1 MIASI
6 NKSELKKFIS
16 KWVGRGREDEDDR
29 SYWIDLFQ
37 DVFEQSGVT
46 DRLSFQKKVTG
57 RDGNTK
63 RIDVYIPET
72 KVIIEQKSINV
83 ALDKPQAGHDGMT
96 PFEQARMYNDGL
108 PFSERA
114 RWIVTSNFAEIWIYD
129 MDKRKPE
136 EEIIKVSLS
145 ELDKQ
150 YPTLQFLFDNR
161 VEEIRKELKVS
172 QEAGD
177 RIGRIYDALL
187 AQIPGEPT
195 EDEYKSL
202 NLFCVRLVFCY
213 YAEDAGLFGKYQFR
227 DYMKGFNTKHLRNG
241 LKDLFRVLDTKEEER
256 DRNDEPELLAFP
268 YVNGGL
274 FADRNIIIPQID
286 EKTHELMT
294 QTSDFN
300 WSEISP
306 TIFGAVF
313 ESTLNQE
320 TRRKGGMHYTSIENI
335 HKVIDPLFL
344 DELKEE
350 YQTIS
355 ESKQPNVKRQ
365 KLQDFQKK
373 LGSLKFLDP
382 ASGSGNF
389 LTETYLSLR
398 KIENDVLRD
407 LFELDRSI
415 NPNQIAIG
423 NFIGAE
429 NPIKVQLSQFYGIEI
444 NDFAVSVSKTALW
457 IAEHQMFLKTKEL
470 AYQGEMKDYLP
481 LKSYVNVI
489 EANALRIDW
498 KEIFDPSE
506 YSYIMGNPPFIG
518 GMMMSSDQKN
528 DITTL
533 MSDFKSNGEMDY
545 VTGWYLRA
553 MQIMKDSP
561 IKAAFVSTNSISQGQ
576 QATTFLAKMIQ
587 KGMTIHFAY
596 PTFIWDSE
604 ATLKAH
610 VHCCIIGFSF
620 NSKCESSPK
629 RRLYFSDGGFDDVN
643 SINQYLSPGPFVT
656 IESRS
661 TPLCNVPSIRFGSMP
676 RDGGGFILSEDEK
689 NSFIKNNPQTKKW
702 IKQYLGAEEF
712 LKGKKRYCLWLKD
725 VNPSEYINCPNILN
739 RIEKVRNFRLSS
751 KAASTRKFADTPAV
765 FCQIAQP
772 ENGNYIAVP
781 EISSERRKYI
791 PFGFLHSD
799 IIASN
804 LLFLIPDANIYHF
817 GILESSVHMA
827 WMRTVAG
834 RLEMRYRYSK
844 DIVYNNFPWPTPTDD
859 QKAKIEQTAQAILD
873 AREKYNQ
880 CSLAELYGDKMYLF
894 ADLVKAHEANDKAV
908 MKAYGFEPSME
919 EPEIVAELMKMYQN
933 LTEGEK

>member
-1 MIASI
+1 MKVNQANIKTFI
-6 NKSELKKFIS
+6 KK
-16 KWVGRGREDEDDR
+16 WTGRGREDEDDR
-29 SYWIDLFQ
+29 SFWIDLFQ
-37 DVFEQSGVT
+37 DVFEQTGVT
-46 DRLSFQKKVTG
+46 DRLNFQKKVTG
-57 RDGNTK
+57 RDKNVK

-72 KVIIEQKSINV
+72 KVIIEQKSLGI
-83 ALDKPQAGHDGMT
+83 ALDKPQVGHDGMT
-96 PFEQARMYNDGL
+96 PFEQALMYNDNL
-108 PFSERA
+108 PFSEKA

-129 MDKRKPE
+129 MDKRKPD
-136 EEIIKVSLS
+136 EEIIKVSL
-145 ELDKQ
+145 ENLEKE
-150 YPTLQFLFDNR
+150 YPMLSFLFDNK
-161 VEEIRKELKVS
+161 VEEIRKELRVS

-177 RIGRIYDALL
+177 RIGKIYDALL

-195 EDEYKSL
+195 EEEYKSL

-241 LKDLFRVLDTKEEER
+241 LKDLFRVLDTPEGQR
-256 DRNDEPELLAFP
+256 DRNDEPELLGFP

-294 QTSDFN
+294 DTSDFN

-344 DELKEE
+344 DDLKEE

-423 NFIGAE
+423 NFIGDE

-498 KEIFDPSE
+498 EDVIDPLDC
-506 YSYIMGNPPFIG
+506 SYILGNPPFVG
-518 GMMMSSDQKN
+518 K
-528 DITTL
+528 
-533 MSDFKSNGEMDY
+533 KY
-545 VTGWYLRA
+545 
-553 MQIMKDSP
+553 
-561 IKAAFVSTNSISQGQ
+561 
-576 QATTFLAKMIQ
+576 
-587 KGMTIHFAY
+587 
-596 PTFIWDSE
+596 
-604 ATLKAH
+604 
-610 VHCCIIGFSF
+610 
-620 NSKCESSPK
+620 
-629 RRLYFSDGGFDDVN
+629 
-643 SINQYLSPGPFVT
+643 
-656 IESRS
+656 
-661 TPLCNVPSIRFGSMP
+661 
-676 RDGGGFILSEDEK
+676 
-689 NSFIKNNPQTKKW
+689 QTKEQK
-702 IKQYLGAEEF
+702 
-712 LKGKKRYCLWLKD
+712 
-725 VNPSEYINCPNILN
+725 S
-739 RIEKVRNFRLSS
+739 
-751 KAASTRKFADTPAV
+751 
-765 FCQIAQP
+765 
-772 ENGNYIAVP
+772 
-781 EISSERRKYI
+781 
-791 PFGFLHSD
+791 HS
-799 IIASN
+799 
-804 LLFLIPDANIYHF
+804 
-817 GILESSVHMA
+817 
-827 WMRTVAG
+827 
-834 RLEMRYRYSK
+834 
-844 DIVYNNFPWPTPTDD
+844 
-859 QKAKIEQTAQAILD
+859 
-873 AREKYNQ
+873 
-880 CSLAELYGDKMYLF
+880 
-894 ADLVKAHEANDKAV
+894 
-908 MKAYGFEPSME
+908 
-919 EPEIVAELMKMYQN
+919 
-933 LTEGEK
+933 

>member
-1 MIASI
+1 MKV
-6 NKSELKKFIS
+6 NQTNLKSFIKKWTD
-16 KWVGRGREDEDDR
+16 KGREDEDDR

-37 DVFEQSGVT
+37 DVFEQTGVT

-72 KVIIEQKSINV
+72 KVIIEQKSLGI

-350 YQTIS
+350 YQTIC

-365 KLQDFQKK
+365 KLKEYQEK

-382 ASGSGNF
+382 ACGSGNF

-398 KIENDVLRD
+398 KIENEVIKDIY
-407 LFELDRSI
+407 ELDKSI
-415 NPNQIAIG
+415 NPNQIALG
-423 NFIGAE
+423 DLGAGE
-429 NPIKVQLSQFYGIEI
+429 SPIKVNLSQFYGIEI

-457 IAEHQMFLKTKEL
+457 IAESQMLKETQEIV
-470 AYQGEMKDYLP
+470 YHNINFLP
-481 LKSYVNVI
+481 LKSYVNIV
-489 EANALRIDW
+489 EGNALRINWEDVVERSDTL
-498 KEIFDPSE
+498 K
-506 YSYIMGNPPFIG
+506 IMGNPPFLG
-518 GMMMSSDQKN
+518 YSMQSKDQKE
-528 DITTL
+528 DMLSIYVDEKGKPYKTAG
-533 MSDFKSNGEMDY
+533 KIDY
-545 VTGWYLRA
+545 VSAWYFKAAQFMAGTR
-553 MQIMKDSP
+553 IR
-561 IKAAFVSTNSISQGQ
+561 AAFVSTNSITQGEQ
-576 QATTFLAKMIQ
+576 VASVWKPLYERFGIN
-587 KGMTIHFAY
+587 IDFAY
-596 PTFIWDSE
+596 RTFRWDSE
-604 ATLKAH
+604 ADIKAH
-610 VHCCIIGFSF
+610 VHCVIVGFSCF
-620 NSKCESSPK
+620 DNHSERYIYDNNKSTPANIISPYLIDAPYTFISSRGTPICNVLPMITGN
-629 RRLYFSDGGFDDVN
+629 RPADGGALIIEDSD
-643 SINQYLSPGPFVT
+643 YETFVQK
-656 IESRS
+656 E
-661 TPLCNVPSIRFGSMP
+661 PLA
-676 RDGGGFILSEDEK
+676 K
-689 NSFIKNNPQTKKW
+689 KFIKRL
-702 IKQYLGAEEF
+702 LGADEF
-712 LKGKKRYCLWLKD
+712 IKGKKRWCLWLVDATPNELRKMPLVMERIEQCRVNRSNAPD
-725 VNPSEYINCPNILN
+725 PGRQKLAKKPALFRETNNPSSFVAI
-739 RIEKVRNFRLSS
+739 
-751 KAASTRKFADTPAV
+751 
-765 FCQIAQP
+765 
-772 ENGNYIAVP
+772 P
-781 EISSERRKYI
+781 EISSEKREYI
-791 PFGFLHSD
+791 PMDFLDESTICTNRLKIIPEAKIYDFGV
-799 IIASN
+799 
-804 LLFLIPDANIYHF
+804 LI
-817 GILESSVHMA
+817 SKVHMSWSRA
-827 WMRTVAG
+827 VCG
-834 RLEMRYRYSK
+834 RLEMRYCYSK
-844 DIVYNNFPWPTPTDD
+844 DVVYNNFPWPTPTDD
-859 QKAKIEQTAQAILD
+859 QKTKIEQTAQAILD
-873 AREKYNQ
+873 ARALYPDS
-880 CSLAELYGDKMYLF
+880 SLADLYDPLTMPLELR
-894 ADLVKAHEANDKAV
+894 KAHEANDKAV
-908 MKAYGFEPSME
+908 MKAYGFDPNME
-919 EPEIVAELMKMYQN
+919 EPEIVAELMKMYQK
-933 LTEGEK
+933 LTEGST

>member
-1 MIASI
+1 MKVNQA
-6 NKSELKKFIS
+6 NLKAFIK
-16 KWVGRGREDEDDR
+16 KWTDKGREDEDDR

-72 KVIIEQKSINV
+72 KVIIEQKSLNV

-114 RWIVTSNFAEIWIYD
+114 RWIVTSNFADIWIYD

-177 RIGRIYDALL
+177 RIGNIYDSLL

-195 EDEYKSL
+195 EEEYKSL

-227 DYMKGFNTKHLRNG
+227 DYMKSFNTRHLRNG
-241 LKDLFRVLDTKEEER
+241 LKDLFRILDTKESER

-300 WSEISP
+300 WSDISP

-365 KLQDFQKK
+365 KLKEYQEK

-382 ASGSGNF
+382 ACGSGNF

-398 KIENDVLRD
+398 KIENEVIKDIT
-407 LFELDRSI
+407 ELDRSV
-415 NPNQIAIG
+415 NPNQIAISDFAPG
-423 NFIGAE
+423 KSI
-429 NPIKVQLSQFYGIEI
+429 IKVNLNQFYGIEI
-444 NDFAVSVSKTALW
+444 NDFAVSVAKTALW
-457 IAEHQMFLKTKEL
+457 IAENQMLKQTEDV
-470 AYQGEMKDYLP
+470 AYQQIDFLP
-481 LKSYVNVI
+481 LKSYVNII
-489 EANALRIDW
+489 EGNALNIDW
-498 KEIFDPSE
+498 KDVIDSTVC
-506 YSYIMGNPPFIG
+506 SYIMGNPPFSG
-518 GMMMSSDQKN
+518 TRTMEKKQKEEVIQVFGKKWN
-528 DITTL
+528 
-533 MSDFKSNGEMDY
+533 SCKSLDY
-545 VTGWYLRA
+545 VSCWYKIAADYIANTDIRC
-553 MQIMKDSP
+553 
-561 IKAAFVSTNSISQGQ
+561 AFVSTNSITQGEQ
-576 QATTFLAKMIQ
+576 VPILWKRLIYDS
-587 KGMTIHFAY
+587 GIHIDFAY
-596 PTFIWDSE
+596 RTFRWDSE
-604 ATLKAH
+604 ATIKAK
-610 VHCCIIGFSF
+610 VHCVIVGFSAVQ
-620 NSKCESSPK
+620 NSKKKCLYSGDDKYLVDNISP
-629 RRLYFSDGGFDDVN
+629 
-643 SINQYLSPGPFVT
+643 YLENEPSVFVERQEKP
-656 IESRS
+656 I
-661 TPLCNVPSIRFGSMP
+661 CNVPSIYLGCTFNDNGHLIMS
-676 RDGGGFILSEDEK
+676 FDEK
-689 NSFIKNNPQTKKW
+689 NEFIKNEPKAAAY
-702 IKQYLGAEEF
+702 IRPYMM
-712 LKGKKRYCLWLKD
+712 GKDFISRKPRYCLWLQNASPAQIKEMKS
-725 VNPSEYINCPNILN
+725 VLL
-739 RIEKVRNFRLSS
+739 RIEQVRDFRLSCDNS
-751 KAASTRKFADTPAV
+751 DTVESANTPA
-765 FCQIAQP
+765 IP
-772 ENGNYIAVP
+772 SIMRYYLHETYSDYIAIPKV
-781 EISSERRKYI
+781 SSSRREYI
-791 PFGFLHSD
+791 PIDLVNKDVVAGD
-799 IIASN
+799 K
-804 LLFLIPDANIYHF
+804 LFLMPDASIYHF
-817 GILESSVHMA
+817 GILTSQIHMA
-827 WMRTVAG
+827 WTRKYCG
-834 RLEMRYRYSK
+834 RLKSDYSYASK
-844 DIVYNNFPWPTPTDD
+844 IVYNSFPWPTLTDD
-859 QKAKIEQTAQAILD
+859 LKTKIEQTAQGILD
-873 AREKYNQ
+873 ARSLYPDS
-880 CSLAELYGDKMYLF
+880 SLADLYDPLTMPIELR
-894 ADLVKAHEANDKAV
+894 KAHEANDKAV
-908 MKAYGFEPSME
+908 MKAYGFDPSME
-919 EPEIVAELMKMYQN
+919 EPEIVAELMKMYQK
-933 LTEGEK
+933 LTEGSK